1 MSTQVDNNFRT
12 FGSANAISAF
22 RLVQPDTTTA
32 GFVNVAVT
40 GATKAIGVT
49 QEDVSA
55 GGFVAVKLFHPTFF
69 NTISGVCA
77 VGDTLKFDASGLVT
91 SAASNLVT
99 AGIALEAASA
109 TNAVIEV
116 AIPMF

>member
-12 FGSANAISAF
+12 FGSASAISAF
-22 RLVQPDTTTA
+22 RFVQPDTTTA

-40 GATKAIGVT
+40 GATKCIGVT
-49 QEDVSA
+49 QEDVAA

-69 NTISGVCA
+69 ATVSGVA
-77 VGDTLKFDASGLVT
+77 AIGDTVKFDASGLVT
-91 SAASNLVT
+91 TAASNPVT
-99 AGIALEAASA
+99 AGIALETASA
-109 TNAVIEV
+109 TNAVIEI

>member
-1 MSTQVDNNFRT
+1 MSTQVDGNFRT
-12 FGSANAISAF
+12 FGTANAISAY

-49 QEDVSA
+49 QEDVVA

-116 AIPMF
+116 AVPMF